1 MDLRRVAL
9 TALGALLVPVAS
21 HAAIRAYP
29 LDARS
34 VYTIRL
40 SREEPTTCVFPGAL
54 TALEGANVSAK
65 PEDAPAVLL
74 SYRPGGEFFSLRA
87 LKDGAAGALN
97 VVFRG
102 RVFVLCFTTGG
113 EPDRAV
119 EFLDEPFAGAERRLP
134 SPDALH
140 ALLERAKHHARLAA
154 QFPAVASAI
163 ERAEPGS
170 ITLYRDFTVTVE
182 EVFRFE
188 AEDTLI
194 LRLRFENSGDAVVR
208 YDAQGLAVRIGTEV
222 FPAALAEASGAIPPR
237 ATTRGFVAVSGAP
250 HGGRAN
256 LSVRENFSVIVPHA

>member
-1 MDLRRVAL
+1 MDLRRVTL
-9 TALGALLVPVAS
+9 TALCALLAPTAWP
-21 HAAIRAYP
+21 AAIRAYP

-34 VYTIRL
+34 IYTIRL

-74 SYRPGGEFFSLRA
+74 SYRPGTEFFSLRA

-102 RVFVLCFTTGG
+102 RVYVLCFTTGG

-119 EFLDEPFAGAERRLP
+119 EFLDEPLAGADHRPLAAG
-134 SPDALH
+134 ALRT
-140 ALLERAKHHARLAA
+140 LLERAKQQARLTA
-154 QFPAVASAI
+154 QFPKIASTI

-170 ITLYRDFTVTVE
+170 VTLYRNFIVTVE

-188 AEDTLI
+188 AEDTLV
-194 LRLRFENSGDAVVR
+194 LRLRFENSGDTEVR
-208 YDAQGLAVRIGTEV
+208 YEAQKLAVRVGSEV

-237 ATTRGFVAVSGAP
+237 GTTRGFVAVTGAP